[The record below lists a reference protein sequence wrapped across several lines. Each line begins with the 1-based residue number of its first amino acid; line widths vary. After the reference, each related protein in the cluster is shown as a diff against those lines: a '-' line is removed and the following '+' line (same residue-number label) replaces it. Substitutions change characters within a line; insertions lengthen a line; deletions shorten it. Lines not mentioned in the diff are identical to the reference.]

1 MNYGRFIVYNI
12 TGAIMWVA
20 LFITG
25 GYFFGNLPMVRKN
38 FTLVIMVIIV
48 ISVLPIVIE
57 GYKAWKEGRQSIR
70 AGL

>member
-1 MNYGRFIVYNI
+1 
-12 TGAIMWVA
+12 
-20 LFITG
+20 
-25 GYFFGNLPMVRKN
+25 MVRKN
-38 FTLVIMVIIV
+38 FTLVIMAIIV